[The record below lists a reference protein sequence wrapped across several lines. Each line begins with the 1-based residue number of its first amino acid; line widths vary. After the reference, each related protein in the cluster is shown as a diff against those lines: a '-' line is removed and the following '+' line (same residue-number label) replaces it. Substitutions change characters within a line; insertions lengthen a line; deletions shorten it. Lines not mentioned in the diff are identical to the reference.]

1 MCLNVKKFIEKHV
14 NLIESDIL
22 KLLKIAFSIM
32 SPHEIEELSSILKSI
47 NVLDEKVVTEL
58 LTNKLNHA
66 FDYVTDNT
74 ELDTFILQFVISPG
88 CFTFLGKT
96 SYDIA
101 EFIIDNQNIWYH
113 DVELAF
119 EANQTYVRKV

>member
-1 MCLNVKKFIEKHV
+1 M
-14 NLIESDIL
+14 
-22 KLLKIAFSIM
+22 
-32 SPHEIEELSSILKSI
+32 
-47 NVLDEKVVTEL
+47 DEKTVKEL
-58 LTNKLNHA
+58 LINKLDHA

-74 ELDTFILQFVISPG
+74 ELDSFILQFVISPG

-101 EFIIDNQNIWYH
+101 EFIIDNQDIWYH
-113 DVELAF
+113 DVESTF